1 MQELFTTKGF
11 YHSKAIE
18 FTVSKISDNLYL
30 ADCNDDDIKRFI
42 IKKVSGVWT
51 SDNKMTQSITA
62 RIGIMIE
69 KTDNNRMH
77 KIQDFLRSCFRQT
90 EPDAEQKPATL
101 VIQNLARV

>member
-1 MQELFTTKGF
+1 MKELFTTKGY

-30 ADCNDDDIKRFI
+30 ADCNDEAIKRFI
-42 IKKVSGVWT
+42 INKVSGVWT

-62 RIGIMIE
+62 RIGTMIE
-69 KTDNNRMH
+69 KTDNNRMQ
-77 KIQDFLRSCFRQT
+77 KIQDFMRSCFTPT
-90 EPDAEQKPATL
+90 EPETEQKPVPM

>member
-1 MQELFTTKGF
+1 MKELFTTKGF

-30 ADCNDDDIKRFI
+30 ADCKDSDIKRFI
-42 IKKVSGVWT
+42 VKKVAGVWT
-51 SDNKMTQSITA
+51 SDNSMTQSITA
-62 RIGIMIE
+62 RIGNMIE

-77 KIQDFLRSCFRQT
+77 KIQQFVRSCFTQT
-90 EPDAEQKPATL
+90 EPENDQKPATL